1 MRILLPL
8 TLPTLLTRLL
18 KGTDVTSPRLAARP
32 TPAPQR
38 PYVFPEV
45 RKLELSG
52 GKVVAAHLPGQPLAW
67 LGVMLGGGALA
78 EPAPSTG
85 GVALDGLSRATV
97 SLLDEGTE
105 NYTADQFGAAV
116 ESLGG
121 NWGVDSGWQSTKV
134 TINLPVTRATAGA
147 ELVAEAIRRPA
158 FRDTDT
164 RRFLSDLTSAKRE
177 QFARPGLRAQQALR
191 KAVYGEQARYGRLP
205 GGTPE
210 STAALDGAAV
220 RAFHEQ
226 WLRGPGVLLVA
237 GDLDV
242 IDLEALA
249 AVVFAGA
256 RADAPSTPDGDAPL
270 PDQTRLTIADR
281 PGAVQSTLRIGH
293 PVLTRTELAASGV
306 DIVALRVASTILG
319 GSFSSRLNHELR
331 EVKGYTYGAHSSF
344 DLGRPQG
351 FYSMTTEVQTDSTV
365 PAVADTLRIIREF
378 FDGGATEAELELT
391 RAYLA
396 GATPIGL
403 QSPGAVGERLIEMTR
418 HGLPGD
424 FVTTEHARLLEVTLD
439 EVNTNLREVLRPAD
453 LVVAVEGD
461 ESVFGTEL
469 AKAVREA

>member
-1 MRILLPL
+1 M
-8 TLPTLLTRLL
+8 T
-18 KGTDVTSPRLAARP
+18 TSPRLASRP
-32 TPAPQR
+32 APAPQR

-45 RKLELSG
+45 RRLSVAG
-52 GKVVAAHLPGQPLAW
+52 GEVVAAHLPGQPLAW

-78 EPAPSTG
+78 EPAPSAD
-85 GVALDGLSRATV
+85 VPLDGLSRATA

-105 NYTADQFGAAV
+105 NYTADEFGAAV

-121 NWGVDSGWQSTKV
+121 HWGVDSGWQSTKV
-134 TINLPVTRATAGA
+134 TIDLPVRLAVAGSG
-147 ELVAEAIRRPA
+147 LLAEAVRRPA

-164 RRFLSDLTSAKRE
+164 RRFLGDLASAKRE
-177 QFARPGLRAQQALR
+177 QFARPGIRAQQALR
-191 KAVYGEQARYGRLP
+191 GALYGEQARYGRLA

-210 STAALDGAAV
+210 SAEALTGELV

-237 GDLDV
+237 ADLDV
-242 IDLEALA
+242 LDLEALA
-249 AVVFAGA
+249 AEVFA
-256 RADAPSTPDGDAPL
+256 DAATGNPSTPNGEAPL
-270 PDQTRLTIADR
+270 PDPARLAIADR

-293 PVLTRTELAASGV
+293 PVLTRTELAAAGV

-319 GSFSSRLNHELR
+319 GSFSSRLNQELR

-351 FYSMTTEVQTDSTV
+351 LYSLSTEVQTDSTA
-365 PAVADTLRIIREF
+365 PAVADALRIIHEF
-378 FDGGATEAELELT
+378 YDDGATVDELELT

-403 QSPGAVGERLIEMTR
+403 QSPGSVGERLIEMVR

-424 FVTTEHARLLEVTLD
+424 YMTVEHAHLLEVTLD
-439 EVNTNLREVLRPAD
+439 EVNTALRAVLRPQD

-461 ESVFGTEL
+461 ESVFGAEL
-469 AKAVREA
+469 AKVVREA